1 MRRAVVLSAVRT
13 PVGRYGGALSAIRPD
28 DLAAVVIGAA
38 VGRAGVDPAEI
49 EDVYF
54 GCANQAGE
62 DNRNVARMAALLAG
76 LPDSV
81 AGVTV
86 NRLCASGLSAVVG
99 ASHAIAAGDG
109 DLFVAGGVESM
120 SRAPLALAKPEK
132 AFPRGDQRVYDTTL
146 GWRFPNSR
154 LEAMFPLESMG
165 ETGENVAERWGVS
178 REEQDAFGLE
188 SQRRWAAAQ
197 ESGRFADE
205 LVPVD
210 GVERDEHPRPDT
222 SAEALASLEPAFR
235 ENGTVTAGNAAGI
248 NDGAAALVVASEEK
262 ARALGAGLLGRFVAS
277 AVAGVDPRVMGIG
290 PVPAVRK
297 LLSRTGIR
305 VGELDL
311 VELNEAFAS
320 QSLVV
325 IRELGL
331 DPEKVNV
338 NGGAIALG
346 HPLGMS
352 GARLVVTLL
361 HELRRREGR
370 LGLATLCV
378 GVGQGQAALFERVTS
393 SPASPRPRPAG
404 KAQRGA
410 TSSTPPAGASP
421 RGRARAGRRLRPGR
435 SRPPARGRAP

>member
-1 MRRAVVLSAVRT
+1 VSRAVVISAVRT
-13 PVGRYGGALSAIRPD
+13 PVGRYGGALSHVRPD
-28 DLAAVVIGAA
+28 DLAAAAISAA
-38 VGRAGVDPAEI
+38 VDRAGLDPGEI

-54 GCANQAGE
+54 GAANQAGE

-76 LPDSV
+76 LPESV

-86 NRLCASGLSAVVG
+86 NRLCASGLSAVVS
-99 ASHAIAAGDG
+99 ACHAVAAGDG

-120 SRAPLALAKPEK
+120 SRAPLVMAKPDK
-132 AFPRGDQRVYDTTL
+132 AFPRGDQVVYDTTL
-146 GWRFPNSR
+146 GWRFPNPR
-154 LEAMFPLESMG
+154 LAELFPPESMG

-178 REEQDAFGLE
+178 REEQDQFALR
-188 SQRRWAAAQ
+188 SQQRWAAADF
-197 ESGRFADE
+197 SDE
-205 LVPVD
+205 LVVVD

-222 SAEALASLEPAFR
+222 TAEKLAALKPAFR
-235 ENGTVTAGNAAGI
+235 SGGTVTAGNSSGI

-262 ARALGAGLLGRFVAS
+262 AQALGIEPLGTLVGS

-290 PVPAVRK
+290 PIPAVQK
-297 LLSRTGIR
+297 LLARTGIGA
-305 VGELDL
+305 GELDL

-361 HELRRREGR
+361 HELRRRRGR
-370 LGLATLCV
+370 YGLATLCV
-378 GVGQGQAALFERVTS
+378 GVGQGQAALFER
-393 SPASPRPRPAG
+393 
-404 KAQRGA
+404 
-410 TSSTPPAGASP
+410 
-421 RGRARAGRRLRPGR
+421 
-435 SRPPARGRAP
+435 